1 MQDRSRNKGPWI
13 HRFLT
18 MLFSAIFAVLCYWL
32 LGFVVDDIGT
42 WPGPA
47 YAELEAR
54 RLDQNAVKQ
63 AADVQREIADT
74 QRRIVDQKARQE
86 LLRDSTANSQSTMNQ
101 LLEFQR
107 SSLEKNVSPSADE
120 RRALAESQQRF
131 LANQSQ
137 YQILNE
143 DIVKL
148 DEQQRNLTETLGATE
163 RELAAQ
169 RTPIREEFAAL
180 QRGHDLKVAG
190 LKLGVLIP
198 LLGLGVFLFVKHRN
212 GLYGPMIYAFGAAVM
227 LRVGLVMHQYFPSR
241 YFKYVLILSAIGIV
255 LRILHYLL
263 RMVAFPRTD
272 WLLKQYREAYEAFL
286 CPTCSYPI
294 RRGPLKYMSWTRR
307 TIRKIPSQLGSA
319 NEADEPYT
327 CPLCSTRLYEECEN
341 CHAVRPSLLPSC
353 QKCGQLRTVAG

>member
-1 MQDRSRNKGPWI
+1 MIYSAKSRTRSEG
-13 HRFLT
+13 
-18 MLFSAIFAVLCYWL
+18 
-32 LGFVVDDIGT
+32 
-42 WPGPA
+42 
-47 YAELEAR
+47 
-54 RLDQNAVKQ
+54 
-63 AADVQREIADT
+63 
-74 QRRIVDQKARQE
+74 
-86 LLRDSTANSQSTMNQ
+86 
-101 LLEFQR
+101 
-107 SSLEKNVSPSADE
+107 
-120 RRALAESQQRF
+120 
-131 LANQSQ
+131 
-137 YQILNE
+137 E

-148 DEQQRNLTETLGATE
+148 DDQQRNLTETLSATE

-169 RTPIREEFAAL
+169 RTPIRQEFAVL

-198 LLGLGVFLFVKHRN
+198 LLGLGVFLFVRHRN

-307 TIRKIPSQLGSA
+307 TIKKIPSHLGS
-319 NEADEPYT
+319 T
-327 CPLCSTRLYEECEN
+327 KR
-341 CHAVRPSLLPSC
+341 RR
-353 QKCGQLRTVAG
+353 RTVHVPDVFNATLRGM